1 MLTLAAALQVACIA
15 PRAEP
20 AFIRDWPTFAEHQV
34 PGRLLALDAPA
45 GAQISSGAGWHF
57 ESGGEQG
64 ADVVLCHES
73 GADTVHPLPDSVAV
87 RFDAGVSARPAP
99 GGDERFGLAFW
110 WQTPA
115 SFYLARA
122 NSRTNNVRLYRR
134 DGDAWALLGARDL
147 AVPVGQWHELTVR
160 TRDSHLV
167 VGLNREP
174 LIEVAVPRAAG
185 GGMGL
190 WAESRT
196 PVCFRR
202 PWLASGAGARMDQ
215 VDSGR

>member
-1 MLTLAAALQVACIA
+1 
-15 PRAEP
+15 
-20 AFIRDWPTFAEHQV
+20 
-34 PGRLLALDAPA
+34 
-45 GAQISSGAGWHF
+45 
-57 ESGGEQG
+57 
-64 ADVVLCHES
+64 VLCHET
-73 GADTVHPLPDSVAV
+73 GADTVHPLPDSEAV
-87 RFDAGVSARPAP
+87 RFDAGVSARPTP
-99 GGDERFGLAFW
+99 GGAESFGVAFW

-160 TRDSHLV
+160 ARATHLV

-174 LIEVAVPRAAG
+174 LLEIVIPQAAS

-190 WAESRT
+190 WAEART

-202 PWLASGAGARMDQ
+202 PWMAISAEPQMDK
-215 VDSGR
+215 VDGGP